1 MSIEYY
7 DHHAKEFIQATFQT
21 DMSPLLEQFVSYL
34 PPKARILDVGCG
46 SGRDSLWLMDR
57 GYDVYAHDGSPA
69 MVDHCKSFMGDR
81 VSQSTFEEFQTDR
94 TFQGVWACASLLH
107 VKREILPDMVQKYA
121 NFLEEG
127 GIFFASFKRRDEDH
141 EKDGRCFTNMTVES
155 LTELINQC
163 SDLEILNILLTRDVR
178 EGRDEEIW
186 VSVFARKKS

>member
-7 DHHAKEFIQATFQT
+7 DQHAKEFIRTTFQT

-46 SGRDSLWLMDR
+46 SGRDSLWLMGR

-69 MVDHCKSFMGDR
+69 MVDHCKPFMGER
-81 VSQSTFEEFQTDR
+81 VSQYTFEEFQTNR
-94 TFQGVWACASLLH
+94 TYHGIWACASLLH
-107 VKREILPDMVQKYA
+107 VKREILPEMVQKYA
-121 NFLEEG
+121 NFLEKD
-127 GIFFASFKRRDEDH
+127 GIFFASFKNREEDH
-141 EKDGRCFTNMTVES
+141 EKDGRIFTNMTVES

-163 SDLEILNILLTRDVR
+163 PDLEILDILLTRDIR
-178 EGRDEEIW
+178 EGRDEETW